1 MRIFESS
8 RANGISSLQAETVLH
23 ASESDVW
30 AVLTDYDRLHKFVP
44 NLESSERLP
53 NRGGKILLKQVG
65 ASKMGFIQL
74 RASAVLEIEER
85 EDECRGRQL
94 LFNMVEGDF
103 KSCTGRWTVHQLPGC
118 TYACTLLYEIEV
130 APSDLSISAAVAH
143 RVLRDRFSEN
153 IQGICKE
160 AERRAAKSAGAFANL
175 EVVPTGFLVPGPS
188 KGERTGPIGYLGL
201 SGVALPGALPP
212 APRLQGSPREMKAD
226 ALPFLKYLPEKATV
240 PAFGEMDGA
249 VSEVHFRNLDTAEV
263 LHRRVVTVVRIGAPA
278 ADVWSFLTNYNELAK
293 HTPAL
298 LHSKRLQPPAAT
310 PTSDNNVCAAHCL
323 HRPLLPV
330 APRFYPSPRLI
341 VAVVGRVEGREAR
354 SSGKHWLHKGLASFK
369 NRLGIST
376 CVCQLLQPGARDIRP
391 QPGACASAEEP
402 QFQFG
407 CMQGGLDGVPWELGG
422 PGDQVR
428 VRQVVGMHLPYMTL
442 QAEAVLDI
450 LEKNQNEIQFRS
462 VQGDFDVLQGKWLLQ
477 QEQGQCS
484 TLLKYA
490 VEVII
495 ARRPEDGLQHLE
507 PLIEQVAFE
516 DLPANMVAIRDTVEE
531 MRRESLNGSKRRR
544 SLANCTFEEL
554 KAELE
559 KSYGGPGVMPRRA
572 ELRQAGR
579 VDLEKAITAAGGFPA
594 VANKLGWRL
603 AYKERKPRGYWTSL
617 ANVRLEI
624 ENVIEDLG
632 TDPEMMPTRRE
643 LEGAGR
649 YDILRAMDKWGGS
662 AGLASA
668 LGLQTQGPRKGKT
681 AWNVHVSEVRAK
693 TGLKG
698 RDMFQEAARTY
709 QRPAVSS
716 PEK

>member
-1 MRIFESS
+1 
-8 RANGISSLQAETVLH
+8 
-23 ASESDVW
+23 
-30 AVLTDYDRLHKFVP
+30 
-44 NLESSERLP
+44 
-53 NRGGKILLKQVG
+53 
-65 ASKMGFIQL
+65 MGFIQL

-310 PTSDNNVCAAHCL
+310 PTSDNNV
-323 HRPLLPV
+323 
-330 APRFYPSPRLI
+330 
-341 VAVVGRVEGREAR
+341 
-354 SSGKHWLHKGLASFK
+354 
-369 NRLGIST
+369 
-376 CVCQLLQPGARDIRP
+376 
-391 QPGACASAEEP
+391 
-402 QFQFG
+402 
-407 CMQGGLDGVPWELGG
+407 
-422 PGDQVR
+422 R

-516 DLPANMVAIRDTVEE
+516 DLPANMGYGGAGSFLPAGTEVGRRAPEGYGGVGSFLPAGTVVGRRAPEVAIRDTVEE

-559 KSYGGPGVMPRRA
+559 KSYG
-572 ELRQAGR
+572 
-579 VDLEKAITAAGGFPA
+579 GGFPA